1 LENNSSSGN
10 LLLMGVTI
18 FVVTCRFFGC
28 GIPTGARLFSN
39 LSPVA
44 RMLQRPALAP
54 DVPWRSPG
62 SDSFPKP
69 LLILLSILL
78 WVKAIALLAAIVIT
92 IDVARFSRGLD
103 VIRRT

>member
-1 LENNSSSGN
+1 V
-10 LLLMGVTI
+10 GVAI
-18 FVVTCRFFGC
+18 FIVTCVFFGC
-28 GIPTGARLFSN
+28 GIPAGARLFSN

-44 RMLQRPALAP
+44 RMLLLPALAP

-62 SDSFPKP
+62 SYIFPR
-69 LLILLSILL
+69 LLLLSRSVLL